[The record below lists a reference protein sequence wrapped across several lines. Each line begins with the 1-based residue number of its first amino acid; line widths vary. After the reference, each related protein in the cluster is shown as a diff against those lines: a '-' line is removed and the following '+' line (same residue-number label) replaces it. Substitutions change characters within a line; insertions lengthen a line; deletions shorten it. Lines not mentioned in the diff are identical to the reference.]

1 MSLSIRQA
9 LIKIFDENRITTRS
23 DLEVWC
29 AGQKQHSRLHDEVM
43 IRAPERF
50 KKIGNTTN
58 FKSNTRS
65 TYRNLLEGYGESSAG
80 SANVATSSPPQWAA
94 DHFTRHYDKVALEAD
109 KAKRVRDTA
118 LAVWEESERKVQSL
132 KRALVEAEKDRVKSL
147 SEFGLASSKDYEA
160 EVKKHK
166 AKHLMDK
173 VSQAKTD
180 IVECCN
186 ELGQDAILADD
197 DEQKLVYW
205 EHEGQVYYRDE
216 VTNDIYNGRRE
227 LIGWVSLQIKC

>member
-1 MSLSIRQA
+1 MSLTIRQA
-9 LIKIFDENRITTRS
+9 LIKIFDENGITTRS
-23 DLEVWC
+23 DLEAWC

-80 SANVATSSPPQWAA
+80 SANVATTSAPQWAD
-94 DHFTRHYDKVALEAD
+94 DHFTRHYDKMALEAD
-109 KAKRVRDTA
+109 EAKRVRDTA

-132 KRALVEAEKDRVKSL
+132 KRALAEAEKDRENSL
-147 SEFGLASSKDYEA
+147 AEFGLASSKDYEA
-160 EVKKHK
+160 EVNKHK
-166 AKHLMDK
+166 AKHLMEK

-197 DEQKLVYW
+197 AEQKLVYW

>member
-9 LIKIFDENRITTRS
+9 LIKIFDENRITTRRE
-23 DLEVWC
+23 LEAWC
-29 AGQKQHSRLHDEVM
+29 AGQKQHSRLHEEVEN
-43 IRAPERF
+43 RAPEHCARINDRT
-50 KKIGNTTN
+50 KI
-58 FKSNTRS
+58 KSNVRG
-65 TYRNLLEGYGESSAG
+65 TYTTLLEGYAKSSAG
-80 SANVATSSPPQWAA
+80 SANVATTSAPQWAD
-94 DHFTRHYDKVALEAD
+94 DHFTRHYDNMACKAD
-109 KAKRVRDTA
+109 EAKRVRDDA
-118 LAVWEESERKVQSL
+118 FAAWEESESKVQSL
-132 KRALVEAEKDRVKSL
+132 KRALVEAEEDRVKSL
-147 SEFGLASSKDYEA
+147 AAFGLASSKDYEA
-160 EVKKHK
+160 EVNKHK